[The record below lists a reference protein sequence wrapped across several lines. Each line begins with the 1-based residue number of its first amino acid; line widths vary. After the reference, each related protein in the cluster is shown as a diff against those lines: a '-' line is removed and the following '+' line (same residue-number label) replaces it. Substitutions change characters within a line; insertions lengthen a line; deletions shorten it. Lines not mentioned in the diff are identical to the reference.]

1 LSPKEVY
8 QFRGLGASPGKII
21 GKAKLVF
28 ELKDLERVERGDII
42 VAPMTNPDM
51 TVALGKASAVITD
64 AGGLSSHAAII
75 ARELKIP
82 AVVGT
87 EIATKILQ
95 DGMIVEVDGIKGEVK
110 ILSKEDVE
118 IPTYL
123 EKTKDTYTIF
133 GNRCPITTI
142 KTPRKE
148 PFFKRVSD
156 ITWEN
161 PPNKINVI
169 APRPEIRN
177 TPFTGSLIIPAIER
191 LPFALG
197 FDDVGPMYAYV
208 MNHLL
213 YISYEKISEVMERSK
228 SMLLNERRW
237 KSYLKNL
244 YEKYDLF
251 TKVTREI
258 NEVEEVKDFEHLLE
272 GAFIEWW
279 KAHNSFFSQT
289 FLIQAW
295 GDEIIWPLIKQILEK
310 YYTREQALELLSKL
324 SKLPEP
330 IPSVEFYSDFQKLVS
345 MIPVKVLEKLIH
357 GKGEEKKKVFEDL
370 KKNVLFT
377 EFMKKWYW
385 VRDRDFYY
393 GDIRDVDIFSHFV
406 KLLGESKRIE
416 NEPPEPLGKIAEK
429 IGKEDKERLEYLIEV
444 GRILKK
450 ERDYHHFL
458 WLKNTSVIRDLFLNY
473 GSTLKEKGISE
484 EPRDI
489 FFLWIPEIY
498 DLLEGKLRQEEIRE
512 LVKIRKKNFMRQ
524 VQWKSK

>member
-1 LSPKEVY
+1 
-8 QFRGLGASPGKII
+8 
-21 GKAKLVF
+21 
-28 ELKDLERVERGDII
+28 
-42 VAPMTNPDM
+42 
-51 TVALGKASAVITD
+51 
-64 AGGLSSHAAII
+64 
-75 ARELKIP
+75 
-82 AVVGT
+82 
-87 EIATKILQ
+87 
-95 DGMIVEVDGIKGEVK
+95 
-110 ILSKEDVE
+110 
-118 IPTYL
+118 
-123 EKTKDTYTIF
+123 
-133 GNRCPITTI
+133 
-142 KTPRKE
+142 
-148 PFFKRVSD
+148 
-156 ITWEN
+156 
-161 PPNKINVI
+161 
-169 APRPEIRN
+169 
-177 TPFTGSLIIPAIER
+177 
-191 LPFALG
+191 
-197 FDDVGPMYAYV
+197 
-208 MNHLL
+208 
-213 YISYEKISEVMERSK
+213 
-228 SMLLNERRW
+228 
-237 KSYLKNL
+237 LKNL

-251 TKVTREI
+251 IKVTQEI

-393 GDIRDVDIFSHFV
+393 GDIRDVDIFSRFV